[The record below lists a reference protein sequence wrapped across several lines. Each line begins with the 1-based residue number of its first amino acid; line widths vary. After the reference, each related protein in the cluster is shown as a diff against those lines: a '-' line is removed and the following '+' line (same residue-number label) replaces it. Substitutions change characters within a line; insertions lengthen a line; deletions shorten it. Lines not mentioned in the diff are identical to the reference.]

1 MVKMRVHR
9 IDSNSLQSV
18 KGKKKITTA
27 KVKTYVDSQFLEKS
41 DIPRAN
47 FRVRKWIE
55 FVCETRTSS
64 RLVIDAF
71 NVELKVS

>member
-1 MVKMRVHR
+1 MSIAEV
-9 IDSNSLQSV
+9 N
-18 KGKKKITTA
+18 
-27 KVKTYVDSQFLEKS
+27 TYVDSQFLEKS

-55 FVCETRTSS
+55 FVCETGTSS

-71 NVELKVS
+71 NVELEVSWKC